1 MHCLNSTWERNTG
14 CQYLVSSGL
23 HPPCKPFSFANFIL
37 YTFATIN
44 YNCECKKDM
53 KKKKTQH
60 EKLRMLVATIDK
72 TEHCIETQTFLIEF
86 MTLIYTQSRY
96 ITSIHRQDR
105 NQITL
110 WVYIKGSSISN
121 PISQCIILIMLVSV
135 FLCSDGL

>member
-44 YNCECKKDM
+44 YNCECKK
-53 KKKKTQH
+53 KN

-72 TEHCIETQTFLIEF
+72 TEHCTETQTFLIEF

-110 WVYIKGSSISN
+110 WVYIKGSSISI